1 MADRYRKQS
10 EMRNTAFLLSAMQT
24 VTSSTNYAINQMITA
39 ESPEDWIFRFP
50 PESETS
56 LPQKCTSAAAAC
68 VPPVMTRW
76 MAIRAPVALGRHGWA
91 RCVDTSVVSAFPTPV
106 TGRSR
111 AMQPRVPGALIYRVT
126 RSRYAVSL
134 EHSNLT
140 RIVHAP
146 SPYPLTR
153 KRPFPSADVRTSPT
167 GSPAR
172 VDRKV
177 PR

>member
-1 MADRYRKQS
+1 MADRCRKQS
-10 EMRNTAFLLSAMQT
+10 EMRNTAFLFSAMQT
-24 VTSSTNYAINQMITA
+24 VTSSTNYAINQMKTA

-76 MAIRAPVALGRHGWA
+76 MAIRAPVALGRHGYTVRRYVRRFRVSHA
-91 RCVDTSVVSAFPTPV
+91 RDRPLARDAATCSGSAY
-106 TGRSR
+106 
-111 AMQPRVPGALIYRVT
+111 LRVT

>member
-1 MADRYRKQS
+1 
-10 EMRNTAFLLSAMQT
+10 MQT
-24 VTSSTNYAINQMITA
+24 VTSSTNYAINQMK
-39 ESPEDWIFRFP
+39 P
-50 PESETS
+50 PSRPKTGYFAS
-56 LPQKCTSAAAAC
+56 RQSQKRLCQKKCTSAAAAC
-68 VPPVMTRW
+68 VLPVMTRW
-76 MAIRAPVALGRHGWA
+76 MAIRAPVVLGRHGWT
-91 RCVDTSVVSAFPTPV
+91 RCVDMSVVSAFPTPV

-140 RIVHAP
+140 RIVHARRR
-146 SPYPLTR
+146 YPLTR

-172 VDRKV
+172 ADRKV